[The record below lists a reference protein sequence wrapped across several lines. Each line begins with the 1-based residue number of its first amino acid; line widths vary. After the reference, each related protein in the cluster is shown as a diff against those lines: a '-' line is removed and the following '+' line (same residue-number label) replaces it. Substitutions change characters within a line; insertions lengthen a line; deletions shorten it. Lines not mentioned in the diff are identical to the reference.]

1 MLSPVL
7 SGGDKESK
15 ANPVDGGKSKEK
27 EHKDPESSNGSTK
40 VNPKGL
46 KSDDLENPSTKEV
59 VGEKSHE
66 EKNEGKFVPHLAGN
80 ETCDGS
86 TNRCSI
92 LETLTG
98 CIQRLETGNFIALLV
113 FFLFV
118 LFFLNRYCFGRVIFC
133 LQLFVWEKL
142 QSLKSKFVSLCLC
155 EHPTNKETQL
165 KHRHKFYPI

>member
-40 VNPKGL
+40 VNPKGS

-118 LFFLNRYCFGRVIFC
+118 LFFKNRYCFGRVIFC
-133 LQLFVWEKL
+133 LQLFVWVKL
-142 QSLKSKFVSLCLC
+142 QS
-155 EHPTNKETQL
+155 
-165 KHRHKFYPI
+165 